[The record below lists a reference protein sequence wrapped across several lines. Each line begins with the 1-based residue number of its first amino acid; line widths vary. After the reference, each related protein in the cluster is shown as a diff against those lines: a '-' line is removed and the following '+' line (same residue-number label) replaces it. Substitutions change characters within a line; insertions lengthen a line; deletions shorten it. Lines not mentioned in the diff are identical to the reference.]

1 MITIRNDK
9 SMLCLATIEQS
20 IPEQKAVPKAS
31 TVAASIDG
39 VLNQYAAC
47 STDTSGLSI
56 GLAHLY
62 MGG

>member
-31 TVAASIDG
+31 TSIDG